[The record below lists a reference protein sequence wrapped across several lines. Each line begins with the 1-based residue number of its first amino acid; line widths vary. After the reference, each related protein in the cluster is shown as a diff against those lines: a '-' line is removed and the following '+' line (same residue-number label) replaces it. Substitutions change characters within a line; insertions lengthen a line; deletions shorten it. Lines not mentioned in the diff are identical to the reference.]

1 MGSTALRPLGLA
13 IVGPIATAVGV
24 KETLLAAFA
33 LTMIS
38 SLTLL
43 AIPDMWRVTGDW
55 TAEQPDVGAEVEP
68 A

>member
-1 MGSTALRPLGLA
+1 
-13 IVGPIATAVGV
+13 
-24 KETLLAAFA
+24 
-33 LTMIS
+33 MIS